1 MHSTTPE
8 SPSPTAAPANGNSA
22 FDAHHPPSIDL
33 IDKCVHCGFC
43 LPTCPTY
50 VLWGEEMD
58 SPRGRIYLMRLA
70 SEGKVAMNNTFVK
83 HIDQCLGCMACV
95 TACPSGVPYE
105 KIIEPTRAQIER
117 RFSRSLADRLHRSF
131 VFAIFPHPWRLRALL
146 APLYLYQASGLQ
158 RLVRSLGLTKFL
170 PRKLREMETLLPP
183 VPREAFSYDRPERI
197 PAQGQQRRR
206 VGMLSGCVQQV
217 LFAQVN
223 AATARVLAAE
233 GCEVIIP
240 RDQGCCGALMVHAG
254 REEEALNFAR
264 RMIDTFDRLNVDVI
278 AVNAAGCGSN
288 LKEYGFLLRDDPN
301 YAERAKAFAAKCKD
315 VSEILADLSPQAE
328 RHALPMRVAYHDS
341 CHLQHAQ
348 GIRLQPRKVLAGVPG
363 LELVEIAESAI
374 CCGSAGIYNLVEPDP
389 ARALGDRK
397 VQNCLNTGAQVIVS
411 GNPGCILQIA
421 SALGRAGRHLPVM
434 HMMEVLDA
442 SIQGHSPESLLNRH
456 SAQAL

>member
-1 MHSTTPE
+1 MQ
-8 SPSPTAAPANGNSA
+8 SPSGEHVSPPVPTNGHSA
-22 FDAHHPPSIDL
+22 YDAHHPPSVDL
-33 IDKCVHCGFC
+33 MDKCVHCGFC

-70 SEGKVAMNNTFVK
+70 SDGKVTMNNTFVK

-105 KIIEPTRAQIER
+105 KIIEPARAQIER
-117 RFSRSLADRLHRSF
+117 RFSRSLADRLHRDF
-131 VFAIFPHPWRLRALL
+131 VFAIFPHPSRLRALL

-158 RLVRSLGLTKFL
+158 RLVHTLGLTRLL
-170 PRKLREMETLLPP
+170 PRKLREMEALLPR
-183 VPREAFSYDRPERI
+183 VPADAFSYNLPERI

-206 VGMLSGCVQQV
+206 VGMLTGCVQQV
-217 LFAQVN
+217 LFSKVN

-240 RDQGCCGALMVHAG
+240 RDQACCGALMVHAG
-254 REEEALNFAR
+254 REEEALHFAR
-264 RMIDTFDRLNVDVI
+264 RLIDTFEKANVDTIVI
-278 AVNAAGCGSN
+278 NAAGCGSN
-288 LKEYGFLLRDDPN
+288 VKEYGFLLRDDLK

-315 VSEILADLSPQAE
+315 VSELLTEMGPQAT
-328 RHALPMRVAYHDS
+328 RHPLPLRVAYHDS

-348 GIRLQPRKVLAGVPG
+348 AIRLQPRKVLSTIPG
-363 LELVEIAESAI
+363 IELLEIAESAI

-411 GNPGCILQIA
+411 GNPGCIVQIA
-421 SALGRAGRHLPVM
+421 SGLGRAGKPLPVM
-434 HMMEVLDA
+434 HMMEMLDA
-442 SIQGHSPESLLNRH
+442 SIQGRSAESL
-456 SAQAL
+456 QAS